1 MRKLV
6 ALAILTTA
14 VSAAVSASAQFGG
27 RNRSA
32 GGGIGQ
38 NLGPTGGNCVLP
50 GYRRGGTG
58 EEDRGTPRDID
69 RSGFVY
75 GRLRYHPVEWWRQR
89 TNEVPWHHD
98 YPDGDTMLPDALARL
113 TTVYTT
119 PESYQIVDI
128 DGKDLFKYPFIYLSE
143 PGFLDLLPG
152 DVKNLREYLDRGGFL
167 FVDDFRGNALDN
179 SEMENFVVQL
189 KKLYPDRSL
198 VPLRPDHKIFQS
210 FFETD
215 PTNML
220 PPYRRPNSGDP
231 QFLGLSDDKDR
242 LMIMVDFNNDLSE
255 YWQTLDVGLCSIKE
269 SGTAVQLGINYV
281 IYAMTH

>member
-1 MRKLV
+1 M
-6 ALAILTTA
+6 
-14 VSAAVSASAQFGG
+14 
-27 RNRSA
+27 
-32 GGGIGQ
+32 GQ

-50 GYRRGGTG
+50 GYRRGTG
-58 EEDRGTPRDID
+58 EDDTSSPRDID

-98 YPDGDTMLPDALARL
+98 YPDGDTMLPDALERL
-113 TTVYTT
+113 TTVHTT
-119 PESYQIVDI
+119 KDSFQIVDI
-128 DGKDLFKYPFIYLSE
+128 DGKDLFKYPFVYLSE

-167 FVDDFRGNALDN
+167 FVDDFRGNEFDN

-189 KKLYPDRSL
+189 KKLYPDRNL
-198 VPLRPDHKIFQS
+198 VPLKPDHLIFQS
-210 FFETD
+210 FFDTD
-215 PTNML
+215 PANML

-231 QFLGLSDDKDR
+231 QFLGMSDDKDR

-255 YWQTLDVGLCSIKE
+255 YWQTLDVGICSIKE

-281 IYAMTH
+281 IYTMTH